1 MASFNLSIFLIF
13 RQDLCLCMANC
24 PEEEYL

>member
-13 RQDLCLCMANC
+13 RQDLCLCMAKC
-24 PEEEYL
+24 AEEEYL